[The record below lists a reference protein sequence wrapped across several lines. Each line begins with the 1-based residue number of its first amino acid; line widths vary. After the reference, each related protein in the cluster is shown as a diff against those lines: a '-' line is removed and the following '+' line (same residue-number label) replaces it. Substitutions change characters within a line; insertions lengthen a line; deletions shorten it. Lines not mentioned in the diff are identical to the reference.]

1 MTRLPA
7 SAVGVAPLL
16 GTLFRS
22 SEVKT
27 WQIVRVGVSIA
38 AITAT
43 RDDKIA
49 LPALRRS
56 ARALPIVVDEARAS
70 NVLRR

>member
-1 MTRLPA
+1 MTRLHA
-7 SAVGVAPLL
+7 SAVEGASLL
-16 GTLFRS
+16 GTLLRL

-43 RDDKIA
+43 RDDKTA
-49 LPALRRS
+49 LPAIRRS
-56 ARALPIVVDEARAS
+56 VRALPIVIDEDSAS
-70 NVLRR
+70 NVLG